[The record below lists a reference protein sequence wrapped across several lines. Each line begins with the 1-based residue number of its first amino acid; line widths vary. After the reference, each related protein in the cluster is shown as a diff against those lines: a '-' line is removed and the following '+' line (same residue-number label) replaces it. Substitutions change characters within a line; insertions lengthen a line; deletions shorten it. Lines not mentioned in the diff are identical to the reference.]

1 MTAAT
6 YLGAELMGS
15 PSFGSFVEVFG
26 AGAVSC
32 LSPNISMVQE
42 ATVAVELSLNGQ
54 VLFLCSLLTTSCMYY
69 LPVTIDCFL
78 FATCYLL
85 RVVCCVATCCLL
97 FTTCYLRF
105 AICYFIYA
113 TTYHLLLTTCY
124 LPLTTYY
131 LPITDYYLLL
141 TKAHIPPR

>member
-54 VLFLCSLLTTSCMYY
+54 VGPIS
-69 LPVTIDCFL
+69 V
-78 FATCYLL
+78 
-85 RVVCCVATCCLL
+85 
-97 FTTCYLRF
+97 
-105 AICYFIYA
+105 
-113 TTYHLLLTTCY
+113 
-124 LPLTTYY
+124 LTTYY
-131 LPITDYYLLL
+131 IMHVLPTSDY
-141 TKAHIPPR
+141 